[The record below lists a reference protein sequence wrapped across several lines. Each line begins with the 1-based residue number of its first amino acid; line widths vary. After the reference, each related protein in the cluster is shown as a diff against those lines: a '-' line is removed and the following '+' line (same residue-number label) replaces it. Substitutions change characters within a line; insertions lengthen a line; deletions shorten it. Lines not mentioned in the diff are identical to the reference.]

1 MAKSNV
7 NVKKMM
13 KMLSLKKLQKKLMF
27 LLKPKNLRKVLILVA
42 VLALLY
48 VIRQRFLAKEGFES
62 TPDEFEQT
70 ISGKKALVLFHA
82 EWCGHCKKLM
92 PEWDKASEEVK
103 AMENENVMLV
113 KVECGNPKKDETH
126 ADVMNKYNIKG
137 YPTII
142 SFDESG
148 QHSEYNGERTKSGM
162 LSFLGLDGS
171 SAGQE
176 GMTFG
181 KKKPP
186 VKKTLDVDEKKKKK
200 VGVGVKPENFKNN
213 ADSEKAIS
221 DTLLPLIRKELKI

>member
-1 MAKSNV
+1 MTKSNV

-13 KMLSLKKLQKKLMF
+13 NMLSLKKLQKKLMF
-27 LLKPKNLRKVLILVA
+27 LLKPKNLRKVLILVS

-62 TPDEFEQT
+62 TPDELEQT

-113 KVECGNPKKDETH
+113 KVECGDPKKDETH
-126 ADVMNKYNIKG
+126 ADAMNKYNIKG

-148 QHSEYNGERTKSGM
+148 QHSEYNGKRSKSGM

-171 SAGQE
+171 SSGQE
-176 GMTFG
+176 GMKG
-181 KKKPP
+181 RKKNI
-186 VKKTLDVDEKKKKK
+186 EKKSVESKD
-200 VGVGVKPENFKNN
+200 KPKDGDNFEYNMEMKN
-213 ADSEKAIS
+213 A
-221 DTLLPLIRKELKI
+221 LKTILEGSNLNS

>member
-62 TPDEFEQT
+62 TPDEFEQS

-103 AMENENVMLV
+103 SMENENVMLV

-148 QHSEYNGERTKSGM
+148 QHSEYNGERSKSGM

-171 SAGQE
+171 SSGQE
-176 GMTFG
+176 GMTLG
-181 KKKPP
+181 KKP
-186 VKKTLDVDEKKKKK
+186 VKKPLDVGEKKKKK
-200 VGVGVKPENFKNN
+200 VGVGVNSENFKNN